1 MTNIEQTF
9 WSGMNQLEDLA
20 VSQYKKFVPELNIS
34 RKQKFLQNNSSVSK
48 NLNDE
53 RLSTEIGR
61 LVQIA
66 TKTSRVDSLLLQGFS
81 LELLGQSIYK
91 AVINTPSLSESSH
104 TLAKEAE
111 VASQEV
117 FNEVLS
123 ILRKENL
130 VGDSLFKSFISATQD
145 VFGQLDSM
153 GSLIDET
160 FSDHSQLKFD
170 DVLADT
176 VTELLKHGTQ
186 LGMDRRKLLRQ
197 LTSALMM
204 G

>member
-1 MTNIEQTF
+1 MTAIEQTF
-9 WSGMNQLEDLA
+9 WSGMKQLEDLA
-20 VSQYKKFVPELNIS
+20 VLQYTKFIPEVNCGLK
-34 RKQKFLQNNSSVSK
+34 RTFLQNKVIAPGNSR
-48 NLNDE
+48 NG
-53 RLSTEIGR
+53 RLANEIAR

-66 TKTSRVDSLLLQGFS
+66 TKDSREDTLLLQGFS
-81 LELLGQSIYK
+81 LELLGQSIYN
-91 AVINTPSLSESSH
+91 AVLNTPSLSENSH
-104 TLAKEAE
+104 KLAEEANL
-111 VASQEV
+111 ASQEV
-117 FNEVLS
+117 FNQVLS

-130 VGDSLFKSFISATQD
+130 VGDPLFKSFVSATQD

-170 DVLADT
+170 DVLADA
-176 VTELLKHGTQ
+176 VTELLKHGYH

>member
-1 MTNIEQTF
+1 MSTIEQTF
-9 WSGMNQLEDLA
+9 WSGMKKLEDLA
-20 VSQYKKFVPELNIS
+20 ISQYQKFVPELNCS
-34 RKQKFLQNNSSVSK
+34 KKQKFLQNKSIASANKS
-48 NLNDE
+48 DD
-53 RLSTEIGR
+53 RLTTEIGR

-66 TKTSRVDSLLLQGFS
+66 TKKSREDTLLLQGLS
-81 LELLGQSIYK
+81 LELLAQSIYK
-91 AVINTPSLSESSH
+91 AVSNTPSLSEKAH
-104 TLAKEAE
+104 KLAEEADL
-111 VASQEV
+111 ASQEV
-117 FNEVLS
+117 FSQVVS

-130 VGDSLFKSFISATQD
+130 VGDPLFKSFISATQD

-176 VTELLKHGTQ
+176 VTELLKHGSQ

-197 LTSALMM
+197 LTSALMT